1 MDSFLAMELPWI
13 EAYPVLPTINF
24 DHKGPFFLQ
33 YIRIFTRLGG
43 YLGDSQKH
51 NYIATL
57 VVIKE
62 KRPINL
68 MGRAGQTH

>member
-1 MDSFLAMELPWI
+1 MELPWI

-51 NYIATL
+51 N
-57 VVIKE
+57 
-62 KRPINL
+62 
-68 MGRAGQTH
+68 

>member
-1 MDSFLAMELPWI
+1 MELPGI
-13 EAYPVLPTINF
+13 EAYTVLPTINF

-57 VVIKE
+57 VSNQRKTSHQ
-62 KRPINL
+62 PDGTCWSN
-68 MGRAGQTH
+68 